1 MPSFDEL
8 LYNLLF
14 IFKHNLN
21 FFLFIIQQF
30 NFLLKLFFLL
40 DLKIW
45 FFFTYFN
52 ISFAL
57 PVKILKWWINLL
69 VLYLLSSPC
78 QPSVSTMSPKI
89 PTMSPK
95 IGFEDNYL
103 VQHICNKVIEIYL
116 WVQIKY
122 WNVLFW
128 LNKYVVRWKIR
139 YVFIIILK

>member
-78 QPSVSTMSPKI
+78 QPSVSRMSPKI